1 MELHNKNGSARTDDN
16 SFLIPKAIDNEYYD
30 ELDRDDLEALFY
42 SDEEK
47 SSQKGRQTR
56 LFSSRATVRILF
68 VGTGVGF
75 AVLIFLNL
83 LFRRFERPEE
93 SISSEGSTSEE
104 LLAKQKQEYEQKIGT
119 LQDTINSLQND
130 NILADQTK
138 QIELQTKRLE
148 EKERNAQQLPPL
160 RIPTSRNIPVQKPVT
175 TVVQTNPIL
184 ATTITVDPA
193 KLSKQVAASGHYRAN
208 NNWNKSVALPPSKK
222 ETKQK
227 PLVSPPITPIMIAN
241 KDRLLTWGTRVPG
254 ILETKIS
261 WEGNLGAIANK
272 NFMIKL
278 SEHLRSPSGKVV
290 LPAGTKI
297 IANIISAKVTG
308 EIELVAKYFQLEPK
322 NNSVVILPIP
332 KNAVLIQDSDRDGL
346 LMADSERKSTLG
358 RDALAAILGGAAK
371 MTDLTN
377 RPQSTSFNNW
387 NQGSSS
393 TVTNNDPNYG
403 AAFAGGVA
411 KELNRR
417 MSQRN
422 AEEIRR
428 LEKEAIIFILRENTR
443 VIVYINE
450 NFKPLQHEITT
461 KLKKET

>member
-16 SFLIPKAIDNEYYD
+16 SFLVPKAIDNEYYD
-30 ELDRDDLEALFY
+30 EFDRDDLEELFY

-83 LFRRFERPEE
+83 LFRRFDRPEE

-104 LLAKQKQEYEQKIGT
+104 LLAKQKQEYEQKIET

-138 QIELQTKRLE
+138 QIELQTKRME
-148 EKERNAQQLPPL
+148 EKERTAQQPP
-160 RIPTSRNIPVQKPVT
+160 RNIPVQKPVT
-175 TVVQTNPIL
+175 KVVQTKQIL
-184 ATTITVDPA
+184 ATTITVEPA
-193 KLSKQVAASGHYRAN
+193 KLSKQVATSGHYRAN
-208 NNWNKSVALPPSKK
+208 NNWDKSVVLPPNKK

-227 PLVSPPITPIMIAN
+227 PLVSPPITPITIAN

-272 NFMIKL
+272 NFTIRL

-332 KNAVLIQDSDRDGL
+332 ENAVLIQDSDRDGL

-428 LEKEAIIFILRENTR
+428 LEKEVIVFILRKNTR

-450 NFKPLQHEITT
+450 NFKPLPKEIRTE
-461 KLKKET
+461 LKKETQ